1 MPNAKDATGIQN
13 HRFLIL
19 GPTGSGKTSQILTL
33 PGRKFIYLFD
43 PNALLSLR
51 GNDVEYEQFLPTQL
65 SMDVRSL
72 SRDNK
77 KSDKLMATKGSEVYL
92 DWEKDFESKIDSGF
106 FDNFDVIGLDSC
118 TTFLDLIMDR
128 ILTINGRP
136 GQFPGQDDYPPQ
148 MVAFTNVMRT
158 LNGLGKMIYVTGHLK
173 TDQHELT
180 KKILRQPMMTG
191 QLREKI
197 PLLFSDV
204 LVTSAENDGKGNIS
218 YTIQTVADREVIA
231 RTSIKG
237 LNPVED
243 VTLDW
248 SKPLDNQ
255 GLGGLLRW
263 EEKNRKG

>member
-1 MPNAKDATGIQN
+1 MPNAKDLHGIQQ
-13 HRFLIL
+13 HKFLML

-33 PGRKFIYLFD
+33 PGKKFIYVFD

-51 GNDVEYEQFLPTQL
+51 GHDIEYEEYLPSNL
-65 SMDVRSL
+65 SLDVRSL
-72 SRDNK
+72 KKDNP
-77 KSDKLMATKGSEVYL
+77 KSDKLMATRDSEIYL
-92 DWEKDFESKIDSGF
+92 DWEKSFDAKVESGY

-136 GQFPGQDDYPPQ
+136 GQFPGQDDYGPQ

-158 LNGLGKMIYVTGHLK
+158 LNGLGKMVYVTGHLK